1 MGAQKPSSKSQSMSL
16 GAAVAIG
23 IGGMVGGGIY
33 SLLGTAVSV
42 AGNAVYI
49 SFALAGVVALFS
61 AYSYAKLGA
70 RYPSAGG
77 PVEFLIQ
84 GFGDGMV
91 SGGFNVLLWVGY
103 VFALAL
109 YARAFGAYLSTFFPA
124 LPTYWQ
130 NIFATA
136 IIVLFTGVN
145 FLGSKA
151 VGRSELVIVAANVGF
166 LLLFAGAGFFFL
178 KPALLSPAHW
188 PHVNKMLFAAGVVF
202 LTYEGFGLV
211 TNTAEDMEDPQKTL
225 PQALYLSVGI
235 VIFLYIAVSVAVVG
249 NLAVPQIVAASDY
262 AAAAAAKAFL
272 GEWGLRLVAFAALF
286 ATASAINATL
296 YGGANVS
303 YTIARDG
310 ELPEIFERKVWERS
324 TEGLF
329 ITAALVI
336 VFANAFN
343 LDRIGMM
350 GSAAFLLIYAAVS
363 IGHLRIYRETGARPA
378 IIVAAVVACLAAFV
392 ILSYYLWTTTP
403 MTLVVLAAV
412 LVASF
417 GVEWLYRLSTH
428 RQMHA
433 RAR

>member
-1 MGAQKPSSKSQSMSL
+1 MSNPNNEKKAMTL

-33 SLLGTAVSV
+33 SLLGAAVGV

-49 SFALAGVVALFS
+49 SFTLAGIVALFS

-84 GFGDGMV
+84 GFGDGII

-109 YARAFGAYLSTFFPA
+109 YARAFGAYLATFFPG
-124 LPTYWQ
+124 LPPYWQ
-130 NIFATA
+130 NIFATL
-136 IIVLFTGVN
+136 IVLLFTGVN

-166 LLLFAGAGFFFL
+166 LLLFAAAGFFFL
-178 KPALLSPAHW
+178 KPALLSPAQW
-188 PHVNKMLFAAGVVF
+188 PHASKVLFAAGIVF

-225 PQALYLSVGI
+225 PKALYLSVGI
-235 VIFLYIAVSVAVVG
+235 VIVLYIAVSVAVVG
-249 NLAVPQIVAASDY
+249 NLAVPKIVAASDY
-262 AAAAAAKAFL
+262 AAAAAAQAFL
-272 GEWGLRLVAFAALF
+272 GTWGLRLVAFAALF

-303 YTIARDG
+303 YTIAKAG
-310 ELPEIFERKVWERS
+310 ELPEIFERKAWGKAS
-324 TEGLF
+324 EGLF

-336 VFANAFN
+336 LFANLFN
-343 LDRIGMM
+343 LDKIGMM

-363 IGHLRIYRETGARPA
+363 VGHLRLYRETGARRWVIWGA
-378 IIVAAVVACLAAFV
+378 IIACLVSFG
-392 ILSYYLWTTTP
+392 ILTYYLWTTTP
-403 MTLVVLAAV
+403 ATLAVLAIVLAA
-412 LVASF
+412 SF
-417 GVEWLYRLSTH
+417 GTEWLYRTVSRREL
-428 RQMHA
+428 
-433 RAR
+433 RARVK

>member
-42 AGNAVYI
+42 AGSAVYI

-310 ELPEIFERKVWERS
+310 ELPEIFERKVWGRS

-363 IGHLRIYRETGARPA
+363 IGHLRIYRETGAHPA

-403 MTLVVLAAV
+403 MTLVVLVAV

-428 RQMHA
+428 RQMRA

>member
-42 AGNAVYI
+42 AGSAVYI

-225 PQALYLSVGI
+225 PQALYLSIAKEESEQSTRVTFIQPLEGCC
-235 VIFLYIAVSVAVVG
+235 IAVLCPLHQRGCGRS
-249 NLAVPQIVAASDY
+249 
-262 AAAAAAKAFL
+262 AFL
-272 GEWGLRLVAFAALF
+272 CRRFHC
-286 ATASAINATL
+286 
-296 YGGANVS
+296 
-303 YTIARDG
+303 
-310 ELPEIFERKVWERS
+310 
-324 TEGLF
+324 
-329 ITAALVI
+329 
-336 VFANAFN
+336 
-343 LDRIGMM
+343 
-350 GSAAFLLIYAAVS
+350 LL
-363 IGHLRIYRETGARPA
+363 
-378 IIVAAVVACLAAFV
+378 
-392 ILSYYLWTTTP
+392 
-403 MTLVVLAAV
+403 
-412 LVASF
+412 
-417 GVEWLYRLSTH
+417 
-428 RQMHA
+428 
-433 RAR
+433 

>member
-1 MGAQKPSSKSQSMSL
+1 MSNPTSGKKAMTL

-33 SLLGTAVSV
+33 SLLGAAVSV
-42 AGNAVYI
+42 AGNAVYL
-49 SFALAGVVALFS
+49 SFALAGLVALFS

-84 GFGDGMV
+84 GFGDGIV
-91 SGGFNVLLWVGY
+91 SGGFNVLLWIGY

-109 YARAFGAYLSTFFPA
+109 YARAFGAYLSTFFPG
-124 LPTYWQ
+124 LPGYWQ
-130 NIFATA
+130 NIFATL
-136 IIVLFTGVN
+136 IVLAFTAVN

-178 KPALLSPAHW
+178 KPSLLSPVHW
-188 PHVNKMLFAAGVVF
+188 PHVNKVLFAAGVVF

-211 TNTAEDMEDPQKTL
+211 TNTAEDMENPQETL
-225 PQALYLSVGI
+225 PKALYLSVGI

-249 NLAVPQIVAASDY
+249 NLAVPKIVAASDY
-262 AAAAAAKAFL
+262 AAAAAAQAFL
-272 GEWGLRLVAFAALF
+272 GPWGLRLVAFAALF

-303 YTIARDG
+303 YTIAKDG
-310 ELPEIFERKVWERS
+310 ELPEIFERKVWGRAS
-324 TEGLF
+324 EGLF

-336 VFANAFN
+336 LFANVFN

-363 IGHLRIYRETGARPA
+363 IGHLRLYRETGARRWV
-378 IIVAAVVACLAAFV
+378 IVAAILACLSSFGV
-392 ILSYYLWTTTP
+392 LTYYLWTTTP
-403 MTLVVLAAV
+403 VTLAVLVVV

-417 GVEWLYRLSTH
+417 VVEWVYRMFTH
-428 RQMHA
+428 RQMRA

>member
-1 MGAQKPSSKSQSMSL
+1 MSNSNNEKKAMTL

-33 SLLGTAVSV
+33 SLLGAAVGV

-49 SFALAGVVALFS
+49 SFTLAGIVALFS

-84 GFGDGMV
+84 GFGDGII

-109 YARAFGAYLSTFFPA
+109 YARAFGAYLATFFPG
-124 LPTYWQ
+124 LPPYWQ
-130 NIFATA
+130 NIFATL
-136 IIVLFTGVN
+136 IVLLFTGVN

-166 LLLFAGAGFFFL
+166 LLLFAAAGFFFL
-178 KPALLSPAHW
+178 KPALLSPAQW
-188 PHVNKMLFAAGVVF
+188 PHASKMLFAAGIVF

-225 PQALYLSVGI
+225 PKALYLSVGI

-249 NLAVPQIVAASDY
+249 NLAVPKIVAASDY
-262 AAAAAAKAFL
+262 AAAAAAQAFL
-272 GEWGLRLVAFAALF
+272 GTWGLRLVAFAALF

-303 YTIARDG
+303 YTIARAG
-310 ELPEIFERKVWERS
+310 ELPEIFERKAWGKAS
-324 TEGLF
+324 EGLF

-336 VFANAFN
+336 LFANLFN
-343 LDRIGMM
+343 LDKIGMM

-363 IGHLRIYRETGARPA
+363 IGHLRLYRETGARPWVIWGA
-378 IIVAAVVACLAAFV
+378 IIACLTSFG
-392 ILSYYLWTTTP
+392 ILTYYLWTTTP
-403 MTLVVLAAV
+403 ATLAVLAIVLAA
-412 LVASF
+412 SF
-417 GVEWLYRLSTH
+417 GAEWLYRTVSH
-428 RQMHA
+428 REL
-433 RAR
+433 RARVK